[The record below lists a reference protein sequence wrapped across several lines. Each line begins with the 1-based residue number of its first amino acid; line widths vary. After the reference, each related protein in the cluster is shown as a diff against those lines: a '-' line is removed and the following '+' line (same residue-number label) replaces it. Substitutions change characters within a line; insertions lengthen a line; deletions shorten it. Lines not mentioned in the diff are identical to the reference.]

1 MTGLTTETRASIEA
15 ALSDLNQNKD
25 RWVQLDIQERIAIL
39 EEITRDL
46 QAVAPRWIKASLEA
60 KRLAPRSYGEGEE
73 WIVLAVVFRLV
84 RLLRASLE
92 QIRDSGRPRLP
103 DGVHTRPDGQCVA
116 RVFPLALWERFFLA
130 NIEAEAWFE
139 PGVSAGQITAG
150 QARFHGGT
158 HPGKVALVLGAG
170 NVSALV
176 PADFLHKLF
185 VEGQVVLLKPN
196 PVNAYL
202 APLIEQGFRA
212 LIRRGFLRIATGG
225 AAEGAFL
232 CGHPLVEELHMTGS
246 DRTYESIVFGPGD
259 EGARRKAEDRPLVDK
274 PFTAELG
281 NISPVIVVPGPWSD
295 DDVSAQG
302 GRVASWM
309 VNNAGFNCLT
319 PRLLIQHDG
328 WSQRRAL
335 SRAIRRALSAVPPRQ
350 AYYPG
355 AHERHAR
362 FLDAHPDAAILGSA
376 AEGELPWTLVEGI
389 DPSRTDDIC
398 FRTEAFCALTAETAI
413 GGSSVAEFLER
424 AVDFANEVLW
434 GTLTAS
440 ILVHPRSLRDGGVS
454 RAVDR
459 AIARLRYGTV
469 VVNNYGGMA
478 YYLGVAPWGAFPGHH
493 RGDIQSG
500 VGFVQNALMLE
511 QVQKSVVRCPFR
523 LSPDPSALTSRRF
536 HEFGRTLA
544 LYEADPSLLKVPGV
558 LANVLWS

>member
-1 MTGLTTETRASIEA
+1 VK
-15 ALSDLNQNKD
+15 LSL
-25 RWVQLDIQERIAIL
+25 
-39 EEITRDL
+39 
-46 QAVAPRWIKASLEA
+46 
-60 KRLAPRSYGEGEE
+60 
-73 WIVLAVVFRLV
+73 
-84 RLLRASLE
+84 
-92 QIRDSGRPRLP
+92 
-103 DGVHTRPDGQCVA
+103 
-116 RVFPLALWERFFLA
+116 
-130 NIEAEAWFE
+130 
-139 PGVSAGQITAG
+139 
-150 QARFHGGT
+150 
-158 HPGKVALVLGAG
+158 
-170 NVSALV
+170 
-176 PADFLHKLF
+176 
-185 VEGQVVLLKPN
+185 
-196 PVNAYL
+196 
-202 APLIEQGFRA
+202 
-212 LIRRGFLRIATGG
+212 
-225 AAEGAFL
+225 
-232 CGHPLVEELHMTGS
+232 
-246 DRTYESIVFGPGD
+246 
-259 EGARRKAEDRPLVDK
+259 
-274 PFTAELG
+274 
-281 NISPVIVVPGPWSD
+281 
-295 DDVSAQG
+295 
-302 GRVASWM
+302 
-309 VNNAGFNCLT
+309 
-319 PRLLIQHDG
+319 
-328 WSQRRAL
+328 
-335 SRAIRRALSAVPPRQ
+335 
-350 AYYPG
+350 
-355 AHERHAR
+355 
-362 FLDAHPDAAILGSA
+362 SA